1 MAAVRDPL
9 SVTQPA
15 LARAT
20 VYQALAHVFHHPA
33 PERRRGESLPGV
45 RAALDILRLPSA
57 VAGSL
62 AEAEARLSSLTPRR
76 LAAQHVALFS
86 HGREGQALPYEADF
100 TAVSVFQKSQEMADV
115 AGFYRAFGLAWE
127 SGQERPDHLS
137 LECEFMYFLALKE
150 AYALAQGRRE
160 DAALCRHAQRAF
172 LRDHLGHW
180 LPAFRRALE
189 SEAPDSPYS
198 ALARFADAYVL
209 ADCRGLRARPR
220 PITARPRAPEEADLD
235 CNGCPLGPQEA
246 SSYE

>member
-33 PERRRGESLPGV
+33 PERRRGEALPGV

-172 LRDHLGHW
+172 RRRRHGRGRRLLRRLLHGGDGSLLLEVDGD
-180 LPAFRRALE
+180 LRLVCRQARAVVRIE
-189 SEAPDSPYS
+189 WRCAQ
-198 ALARFADAYVL
+198 
-209 ADCRGLRARPR
+209 
-220 PITARPRAPEEADLD
+220 T
-235 CNGCPLGPQEA
+235 A
-246 SSYE
+246 SSGDGGGDIDANDLLQVLSP